1 MDKIFQTILFLLL
14 LFLVTVFLTY
24 ANEIDDLDFWWH
36 LRAGELIYETHEIPQ
51 KDDFSYTISSI
62 SAKTKSPCRSFLSRM
77 LNGFLITH

>member
-51 KDDFSYTISSI
+51 KDDFSYTMRHMKFLK
-62 SAKTKSPCRSFLSRM
+62 KTI
-77 LNGFLITH
+77 FLIQQ